1 MGTPQPVRDQEPQR
15 RSPHHLR
22 GKLISTTI
30 IQRSQVRHALCA
42 ALRQFEDI
50 DAASYLSS
58 CLLSPLLSSA
68 TMSGPA
74 VVVGPIKPSKP
85 HDWNSVY
92 DLVYQLY
99 WIEDYTLENTM
110 EAMRKDHNFYA
121 T

>member
-1 MGTPQPVRDQEPQR
+1 
-15 RSPHHLR
+15 
-22 GKLISTTI
+22 
-30 IQRSQVRHALCA
+30 
-42 ALRQFEDI
+42 
-50 DAASYLSS
+50 
-58 CLLSPLLSSA
+58 
-68 TMSGPA
+68 MSGPA